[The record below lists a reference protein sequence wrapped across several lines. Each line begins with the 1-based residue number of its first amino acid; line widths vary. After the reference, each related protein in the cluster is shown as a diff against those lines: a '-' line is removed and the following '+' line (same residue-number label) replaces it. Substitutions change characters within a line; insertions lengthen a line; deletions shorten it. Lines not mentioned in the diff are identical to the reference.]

1 MHLMGLPSAIEPDL
15 HETIA
20 CTGRYEDE
28 SAQEVEIVRVADG
41 GLAVVGLPGIWH
53 VTDLVPVGT

>member
-41 GLAVVGLPGIWH
+41 GLAVVGLPGI
-53 VTDLVPVGT
+53 